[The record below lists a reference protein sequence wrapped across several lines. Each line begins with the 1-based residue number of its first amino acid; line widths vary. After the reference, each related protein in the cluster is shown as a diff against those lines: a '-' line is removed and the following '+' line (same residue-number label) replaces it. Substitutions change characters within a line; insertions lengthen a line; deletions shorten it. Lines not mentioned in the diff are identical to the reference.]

1 MTIETIYTLIILL
14 LAIVLFLSEWLRVDV
29 VALGVVVALMLTGVL
44 SPTEALAG
52 FSNSAVLT
60 IAALFVVGGSVMQTG
75 LAGIIGERILKI
87 AGEDETRL
95 MIVIML
101 SVALLSGF
109 MSDTGTVAVLLPAI
123 IALAARAKISASRL
137 LIPLSFGS
145 LLGGAMTLIGT
156 APNII
161 VSDLLRKE
169 GYETFTFFSFTPMG
183 LILLVTGIIFML
195 TIGRK
200 ILPNRQAVHVDTPVT
215 LPEELVDIYQLEKH
229 LYHLQVD
236 SQSGLVGHTI
246 AEANLRH
253 DFKFTIMEIQ
263 RQAKPKASIKFGTQ
277 SVVLQSEKLD
287 VIHPENDT
295 VIQSN
300 DLLLVQSNSDA
311 DIQQA
316 SAYWN
321 LSLLPKDTEK
331 ERELISQESGIAEIL
346 VRPRSA
352 FIGKTLPEI
361 RFGQRFQLHVISIR
375 GQDMDEGIEP
385 TTAVLK
391 AGDILLVQ
399 GLWKDILDLKK
410 SQRPNFVVLG
420 QPEIEGILGTSR
432 HSKAPIALLVMLG
445 MLILIVLN
453 ITAVS
458 TASIF
463 AALLMVLTG
472 CLTMDEAYEVIDWKS
487 IVLIAGMLPM
497 ATALE
502 SVGLV
507 DNIAQT
513 LTSILGDAG
522 PLVVMAS
529 LFLLTALFTQVLSNT
544 ATTVIIAP
552 IGLATALELG
562 VAPYAFLMAIAVA
575 ASMAFASPVASPANT
590 LVMGAGHYK
599 FSDYMK
605 VGIPLIL
612 IMMIITVLV
621 LPLIFPF

>member
-1 MTIETIYTLIILL
+1 MNLEITYTIVILL
-14 LAIVLFLSEWLRVDV
+14 VAILLFVTEWLRVDV
-29 VALGVVVALMLTGVL
+29 VALSVVVALMLTGIL
-44 SPTEALAG
+44 SPPEALAG

-60 IAALFVVGGSVMQTG
+60 IAALFIVGGSVMQTG
-75 LAGIIGERILKI
+75 LAGLIGQRILKI

-101 SVALLSGF
+101 SVAFLSGF

-123 IALAARAKISASRL
+123 IVIAGRAKISTSRL

-169 GYETFTFFSFTPMG
+169 GLESFTFFSFTPMG

-200 ILPNRQAVHVDTPVT
+200 ILPNHQAPQADLPVT
-215 LPEELVDIYQLEKH
+215 KPEELIDIYQLDEH
-229 LYHLQVD
+229 IYYLRVEN
-236 SQSGLVGHTI
+236 QSALVGLTV
-246 AEANLRH
+246 AESNLRH
-253 DFKFTIMEIQ
+253 DFNLTIMEIQ
-263 RQAKPKASIKFGTQ
+263 RQPAPQASIKFGTQ
-277 SVVLQSEKLD
+277 SVVLQSEKID
-287 VIHPENDT
+287 VIHPENKT
-295 VIQSN
+295 VIQKN
-300 DLLLVQSNSDA
+300 DLLLVEGNEDA
-311 DIQQA
+311 VDKGVA
-316 SAYWN
+316 HWN
-321 LSLLPKDTEK
+321 LSVLPRDLKK
-331 ERELISQESGIAEIL
+331 ESELISQDSGIAEIL
-346 VRPRSA
+346 IRPRSA
-352 FIGKTLPEI
+352 FIGKTLSEI
-361 RFGQRFQLHVISIR
+361 RFSNRFQLHVISIR
-375 GQDMDEGIEP
+375 RQDVNDGIKP
-385 TTAVLK
+385 SSVVLK

-420 QPEIEGILGTSR
+420 QPEIEGILGTVR
-432 HSKAPIALLVMLG
+432 YSKAPIALLIMLG

-453 ITAVS
+453 ITEVS
-458 TASIF
+458 TASIT

-507 DNIAQT
+507 DNIART
-513 LTSILGDAG
+513 LTSTLGDAG
-522 PLVVMAS
+522 PLVVMGS
-529 LFLLTALFTQVLSNT
+529 LFLLTAIFTQVLSNT

-552 IGLATALELG
+552 IGLATAIELG
-562 VAPYAFLMAIAVA
+562 VQPYAFLMAIAIA

-590 LVMGAGHYK
+590 LVMGAGHYR

-605 VGIPLIL
+605 VGVPLIL
-612 IMMIITVLV
+612 IMMVITVIV

>member
-1 MTIETIYTLIILL
+1 MNLEITYTLVILL
-14 LAIVLFLSEWLRVDV
+14 VAIVLFVTEWLRVDV
-29 VALGVVVALMLTGVL
+29 VALSVVVALMLTGVL
-44 SPTEALAG
+44 SPSEALAG

-60 IAALFVVGGSVMQTG
+60 IAALFIVGGSVMQTG
-75 LAGIIGERILKI
+75 LAGLIGQRILKI

-95 MIVIML
+95 IIVIML
-101 SVALLSGF
+101 SVAFLSGF

-123 IALAARAKISASRL
+123 IVLASHAKISTSRL

-161 VSDLLRKE
+161 VSDLLRNE
-169 GYETFTFFSFTPMG
+169 GLETFTFFSFTPMG

-200 ILPNRQAVHVDTPVT
+200 LLPNYQSIQADLPVT
-215 LPEELVDIYQLEKH
+215 KPEELIDIYH
-229 LYHLQVD
+229 LDEHVYYLRVEN
-236 SQSGLVGHTI
+236 QSALVGLTV
-246 AEANLRH
+246 AKSNLRH
-253 DFKFTIMEIQ
+253 DFHLTIMEIQ
-263 RQAKPKASIKFGTQ
+263 RQPAPQASIKFGTQ
-277 SVVLQSEKLD
+277 SVVLQSEKID
-287 VIHPENDT
+287 VIHPENET
-295 VIQSN
+295 IIQAN
-300 DLLLVQSNSDA
+300 DLLLVEGNEDA
-311 DIQQA
+311 VLKA
-316 SAYWN
+316 MAHWN
-321 LSLLPKDTEK
+321 LSLLPRDLKK
-331 ERELISQESGIAEIL
+331 ESELISQESGIAEIL

-352 FIGKTLPEI
+352 FIGKTLSEI
-361 RFGQRFQLHVISIR
+361 RFGNRFQLHVISIR
-375 GQDMDEGIEP
+375 RQDMDDGIKP
-385 TTAVLK
+385 SSAVLK

-399 GLWKDILDLKK
+399 GLWTDILDLKK

-420 QPEIEGILGTSR
+420 QPEIEGILGTVR
-432 HSKAPIALLVMLG
+432 HSKAPIALFVMLG

-502 SVGLV
+502 SVGLI
-507 DNIAQT
+507 DNIART
-513 LTSILGDAG
+513 LTNTLGGAG
-522 PLVVMAS
+522 PLVVLGS
-529 LFLLTALFTQVLSNT
+529 LFLITATFTQVLSNT

-552 IGLATALELG
+552 IGLATAIELG
-562 VAPYAFLMAIAVA
+562 VQPYAFLMAIAIA

-605 VGIPLIL
+605 IGIPLIL
-612 IMMIITVLV
+612 LMMIITVIV

>member
-1 MTIETIYTLIILL
+1 MNLDVVYTLFILLVAIILF
-14 LAIVLFLSEWLRVDV
+14 VTEWLRVDV

-44 SPTEALAG
+44 SPPEALAG

-60 IAALFVVGGSVMQTG
+60 IAALFIVGGSVMQTG

-87 AGEDETRL
+87 AGKDETRL

-101 SVALLSGF
+101 SVAFLSGF

-123 IALAARAKISASRL
+123 IALASRAKISPSRL

-169 GYETFTFFSFTPMG
+169 GLETFTFFSFTPMG

-200 ILPNRQAVHVDTPVT
+200 ILPNHQALHADLPVT
-215 LPEELVDIYQLEKH
+215 KPEELIHIYHLDEH
-229 LYHLQVD
+229 LYYLKVEHPSALI
-236 SQSGLVGHTI
+236 GLTI
-246 AEANLRH
+246 AESNLRH
-253 DFKFTIMEIQ
+253 DFYLTIMEIQ
-263 RQAKPKASIKFGTQ
+263 RQPAPQASIKFGTQ
-277 SVVLQSEKLD
+277 SVVLQSEKTD
-287 VIHPENDT
+287 VIRPQNET
-295 VIQSN
+295 VIQTN
-300 DLLLVQSNSDA
+300 DLLLVEGNEEA
-311 DIQQA
+311 IHKA
-316 SAYWN
+316 MAHWN
-321 LSLLPKDTEK
+321 LSLLPKDLKK
-331 ERELISQESGIAEIL
+331 EGEIISQESGIAEVL

-352 FIGKTLPEI
+352 FIGKTLSDI
-361 RFGQRFQLHVISIR
+361 RFGNRFQLHVISIR
-375 GQDMDEGIEP
+375 RQEMDEGIKP
-385 TTAVLK
+385 SSVVLK

-432 HSKAPIALLVMLG
+432 YKKAPIALIVMLG

-502 SVGLV
+502 SVGLI
-507 DNIAQT
+507 DNIAIT
-513 LTSILGDAG
+513 LTNTLGDAG
-522 PLVVMAS
+522 PLIVMGS
-529 LFLLTALFTQVLSNT
+529 LFLLTATFTQVLSNT
-544 ATTVIIAP
+544 ATTVIVAP
-552 IGLATALELG
+552 IGLATAIELG
-562 VAPYAFLMAIAVA
+562 VEPYAFLMAIAIA

-590 LVMGAGHYK
+590 LVMGAGHYR

-605 VGIPLIL
+605 IGIPLIL
-612 IMMIITVLV
+612 IMMVITVIV
-621 LPLIFPF
+621 LPFIFPF

>member
-1 MTIETIYTLIILL
+1 MTVEIIYTLAILII
-14 LAIVLFLSEWLRVDV
+14 AIVLFVTEWLRVDV
-29 VALGVVVALMLTGVL
+29 VALAVVVALMLTGVL
-44 SPTEALAG
+44 SPPEALAG
-52 FSNSAVLT
+52 FSNPAVLT
-60 IAALFVVGGSVMQTG
+60 IAALFIVGGSVMQTG
-75 LAGIIGERILKI
+75 LASIIGQRILKI

-101 SVALLSGF
+101 SVAFLSGF

-123 IALAARAKISASRL
+123 IALASRAKISPSRL
-137 LIPLSFGS
+137 LIPLSFGA

-161 VSDLLRKE
+161 VSELLREE
-169 GYETFTFFSFTPMG
+169 GLEAFTFFSYTPMG
-183 LILLVTGIIFML
+183 LILLATGVIFML
-195 TIGRK
+195 LVGRK
-200 ILPNRQAVHVDTPVT
+200 ILPDYQVNQGDLPVT
-215 LPEELVDIYQLEKH
+215 MPEELIDIYRLSEH
-229 LYHLQVD
+229 IYHLGVEN
-236 SQSGLVGHTI
+236 QSPLNGRTV

-253 DFKFTIMEIQ
+253 DFNVTILEVQ
-263 RQAKPKASIKFGTQ
+263 RQPAPQASIKFGTQ
-277 SVVLQSEKLD
+277 SVVLQSDKTD
-287 VIHPENDT
+287 VIHPESNTKIQTNDF
-295 VIQSN
+295 
-300 DLLLVQSNSDA
+300 LLVQGNKDDVHRVMA
-311 DIQQA
+311 H
-316 SAYWN
+316 WN
-321 LSLLPKDTEK
+321 LSLLPQEPDTQK
-331 ERELISQESGIAEIL
+331 ELIRQESGIAEVL

-352 FIGKTLPEI
+352 FLGKTLSEI
-361 RFGQRFQLHVISIR
+361 RFGKRFQLHVISIR
-375 GQDMDEGIEP
+375 KQDMDKGVDP
-385 TTAVLK
+385 SSAVLK

-399 GLWKDILDLKK
+399 GLWADILHLKK

-432 HSKAPIALLVMLG
+432 HSKAPIALFIMLG
-445 MLILIVLN
+445 MLLLIVLN

-458 TASIF
+458 TASLL
-463 AALLMVLTG
+463 AALCMVLTG

-507 DNIAQT
+507 DSIAKT
-513 LTSILGDAG
+513 LTTTLGDAG
-522 PLVVMAS
+522 PLIVLGS
-529 LFLLTALFTQVLSNT
+529 LFLLTAIFTQVLSNT

-562 VAPYAFLMAIAVA
+562 VQPYAFLMAIAIA

-605 VGIPLIL
+605 VGIPLII
-612 IMMIITVLV
+612 IMMIISMIF
-621 LPLIFPF
+621 LPFIFPF

>member
-1 MTIETIYTLIILL
+1 MTIELIYTLVILCV
-14 LAIVLFLSEWLRVDV
+14 AIVFFLTEWLRVDV

-44 SPTEALAG
+44 SPPEALAG

-60 IAALFVVGGSVMQTG
+60 IAALFIVGGSVMQTG
-75 LAGIIGERILKI
+75 LASLIGERILKV

-123 IALAARAKISASRL
+123 IALATRAKISPSRL

-161 VSDLLRKE
+161 VSDLLRHE

-183 LILLVTGIIFML
+183 FVLLVTGILFML

-200 ILPNRQAVHVDTPVT
+200 ILPNRHPAQVDAPVT
-215 LPEELVDIYQLEKH
+215 LPEELIDIYKLEDH
-229 LYHLQVD
+229 LYHLRVD

-246 AEANLRH
+246 ADANLRH
-253 DFKFTIMEIQ
+253 DFNLTIMEIQ
-263 RQAKPKASIKFGTQ
+263 RQPKPQASIKLGTQ
-277 SVVLQSEKLD
+277 SLVLQNEKMQ
-287 VIHPENDT
+287 VIHPDNDT
-295 VIQSN
+295 LIQS
-300 DLLLVQSNSDA
+300 DDFLLVQASSDDA
-311 DIQQA
+311 IQKA
-316 SAYWN
+316 SAHWK
-321 LSLLPKDTEK
+321 LSLLPKTIKADSD
-331 ERELISQESGIAEIL
+331 LISQESGIAEIL

-352 FIGKTLPEI
+352 FIGQTLPEI
-361 RFGQRFQLHVISIR
+361 RFGKRFQLHVVSVR
-375 GQDMDEGIEP
+375 RQDDEGIDP
-385 TTAVLK
+385 ASAVLK

-507 DNIAQT
+507 DEIAQT
-513 LTSILGDAG
+513 LTNTLGDAG

-529 LFLLTALFTQVLSNT
+529 LFLLTAIFTQVLSNT

-552 IGLATALELG
+552 IGFATALELG
-562 VAPYAFLMAIAVA
+562 IQPYAFLMAIAIA

-612 IMMIITVLV
+612 IMMVITVIV
-621 LPLIFPF
+621 LPFIFPF